1 MNSDT
6 EHRKLAAIMFTD
18 MVGDSALAQRNE
30 ALALELLEEHRRLLR
45 PIFPQFN
52 GREVETA
59 GDAFLVE
66 FASALEA
73 TKCAVE
79 IQRVL
84 SERNQG
90 QSAERHIRLRIG
102 IHVGDVVHKDGKVMG
117 DAVNIA
123 ARIEPLA
130 QAGGIC
136 VNRDVAVRVLPKD
149 FLADVDPLRCFEQ
162 EAQTRAARNRL

>member
-1 MNSDT
+1 
-6 EHRKLAAIMFTD
+6 MFTD
-18 MVGDSALAQRNE
+18 MVGYSALSQRDE

-45 PIFPQFN
+45 PIFPKHH

-66 FASALEA
+66 FVSALEA
-73 TKCAVE
+73 VRCAVE
-79 IQRVL
+79 IQEQL
-84 SERNQG
+84 AERNRITPP
-90 QSAERHIRLRIG
+90 ERAILLRIG

-130 QAGGIC
+130 TAGGIC
-136 VNRDVAVRVLPKD
+136 ISEDVARQIRNKLDHPLVTLGPGELKNIDLPVVICRVVLPW
-149 FLADVDPLRCFEQ
+149 
-162 EAQTRAARNRL
+162 